1 MATERQNTSHLGS
14 RGWRLFRLLEILLPL
29 ATAGCAGQGLLYTR
43 VVSPYSNDFHATP
56 AGSKTCRVNE
66 HALKEPFTKLE
77 VSATFMTGIVKQA
90 AYAAGMTNLYY
101 ADMETLSIL
110 MGIYE
115 RKTLI
120 LCGD

>member
-1 MATERQNTSHLGS
+1 MATERQNTAHLGS

-56 AGSKTCRVNE
+56 TGSKTCRVNE
-66 HALKEPFTKLE
+66 
-77 VSATFMTGIVKQA
+77 QA

-101 ADMETLSIL
+101 ADMETVSIL
-110 MGIYE
+110 KGIYE